1 MLGGSQTPSIPHE
14 LLSIVAS
21 LDWEESHPLTGET
34 TSSRIC
40 RSPIPSSVVK
50 ICTAF
55 SISLTCEG
63 AKCLTCRGHLPVELM
78 P

>member
-1 MLGGSQTPSIPHE
+1 MLEVCQAATFQY

-21 LDWEESHPLTGET
+21 LEREESHPLIEET
-34 TSSRIC
+34 TSSRKC

-55 SISLTCEG
+55 SIPLTCEG
-63 AKCLTCRGHLPVELM
+63 ANCLTCRGQLPVKGM